1 MLLTLQV
8 SETQRSRP
16 DKVTQLSL
24 ESSDPEVSNHSQPQ
38 TTGNGP
44 ARPSQKRET
53 AGVPW
58 EGVAW
63 LGSLT
68 QDSRHAFLGSCD
80 LGRGSFLSWAPG

>member
-1 MLLTLQV
+1 MLLTLEV
-8 SETQRSRP
+8 SETRRNGP

-24 ESSDPEVSNHSQPQ
+24 ESSDPEVGNHSQPQ

-44 ARPSQKRET
+44 ARPSQKREP
-53 AGVPW
+53 AGVPR
-58 EGVAW
+58 EGVAC

-68 QDSRHAFLGSCD
+68 QDGHAFLGSYD